1 MAPPLREY
9 FYWCSYS
16 TKAPVSH
23 PCSAKIGAAPQRMKM
38 DYAVDTVLMAGE
50 EGR

>member
-1 MAPPLREY
+1 MFKPHFHSLQE
-9 FYWCSYS
+9 CC
-16 TKAPVSH
+16 PVSH